1 MAAAAP
7 ALPALRVG
15 SVPLTQE
22 SSAEG
27 GEGTCCRCGRLAA
40 PGARGVSPGPT
51 GPLHAAP
58 LRKCSGGRR
67 RRRRRHGAREAGARP
82 PAALGSGSRAARPS
96 GPAACAPGARRSL
109 HAPRCASSGPRRRL
123 LLAPLLPGAGV
134 ICSLE

>member
-7 ALPALRVG
+7 ALPARRVG

-22 SSAEG
+22 SGAEG
-27 GEGTCCRCGRLAA
+27 GEGTCCRGGRPVA
-40 PGARGVSPGPT
+40 PGARGVSPGPA

-67 RRRRRHGAREAGARP
+67 RRRLHGAREAGARP

-96 GPAACAPGARRSL
+96 GPAARAPGARRSL

-134 ICSLE
+134 ICSPE